1 MSALGLNTADLA
13 KLLKPQAI
21 SVNKFRRSEKLSNR
35 STMANAIQKKMNLE
49 REQNNEHK
57 KKRENKTGF
66 KTIFE
71 RIITPKLKKVKE
83 PPKKE
88 QKAIVDFVAISENKV
103 DSKLDKA
110 TTLNASSLKDLKT
123 AGLAL
128 RFLQKPGSKKAP
140 KAYISNQNT
149 KPAIQTK
156 RRRSI

>member
-21 SVNKFRRSEKLSNR
+21 SVNKFKGSEKLLNS
-35 STMANAIQKKMNLE
+35 STMANAIQKKMNFE

-66 KTIFE
+66 KTVFE
-71 RIITPKLKKVKE
+71 RIIAPKPKKVQE
-83 PPKKE
+83 QPKKQE
-88 QKAIVDFVAISENKV
+88 KAIVDFVAISENKV

-110 TTLNASSLKDLKT
+110 TSLNASSLKGLKT

-128 RFLQKPGSKKAP
+128 RFLQKPGSRKATN
-140 KAYISNQNT
+140 KTIANQNT

>member
-71 RIITPKLKKVKE
+71 RIITPKPKKVKE

-88 QKAIVDFVAISENKV
+88 QKAIVDYRAQGDEVGNRYDTA
-103 DSKLDKA
+103 SKL
-110 TTLNASSLKDLKT
+110 NVSNLKDLLEGNI
-123 AGLAL
+123 AY
-128 RFLQKPGSKKAP
+128 LQKPVHKKAP
-140 KAYISNQNT
+140 KASIPNQNT
-149 KPAIQTK
+149 KPVIKTK
-156 RRRSI
+156 RRQSI